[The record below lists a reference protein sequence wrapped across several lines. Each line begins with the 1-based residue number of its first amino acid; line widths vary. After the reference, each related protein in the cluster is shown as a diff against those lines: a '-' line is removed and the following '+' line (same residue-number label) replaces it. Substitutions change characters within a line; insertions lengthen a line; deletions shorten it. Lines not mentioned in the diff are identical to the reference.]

1 MAETRSSRQIARLF
15 KAAVTVANCGKGSP
29 SDSQKSTV
37 SHFQAKTPSGRCKSH
52 GSNVSVEVSR
62 IKVELVRVQ
71 VAVED
76 IARRG
81 GQMEDVF
88 SAWIPKA
95 DFFLNDSN

>member
-1 MAETRSSRQIARLF
+1 M
-15 KAAVTVANCGKGSP
+15 
-29 SDSQKSTV
+29 
-37 SHFQAKTPSGRCKSH
+37 
-52 GSNVSVEVSR
+52 SVEVSR